1 MPVWN
6 REKKEGYFER
16 VEELL
21 GSYTKV
27 FVVGVDNV
35 GSKQMQQIR
44 QSLRGKATVLMGK
57 NTRIRKVSHSL
68 NQSGPMLSIAYSA
81 FLPRL

>member
-6 REKKEGYFER
+6 REKKEGYFVR

-27 FVVGVDNV
+27 FVVGV
-35 GSKQMQQIR
+35 SESQPAKTESRM
-44 QSLRGKATVLMGK
+44 
-57 NTRIRKVSHSL
+57 
-68 NQSGPMLSIAYSA
+68 
-81 FLPRL
+81 